1 MRLNKTGIK
10 CFVPQKCLVS
20 IASPTQ
26 CLQWDL
32 FSDKYIGCSN
42 QYKTGHVSSE
52 AKNGKNKETS
62 NV

>member
-1 MRLNKTGIK
+1 MFCSSEMPRLD
-10 CFVPQKCLVS
+10 CF
-20 IASPTQ
+20 TQ

-32 FSDKYIGCSN
+32 FSDKYIGCGN

-62 NV
+62 DV